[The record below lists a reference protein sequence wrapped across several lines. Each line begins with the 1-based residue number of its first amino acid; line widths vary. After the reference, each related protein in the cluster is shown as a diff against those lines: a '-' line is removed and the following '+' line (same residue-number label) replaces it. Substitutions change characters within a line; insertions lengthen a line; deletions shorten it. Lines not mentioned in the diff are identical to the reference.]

1 MIHYAEPGDIISITT
16 RISASSPLDTG
27 RSIFYRVKNSVP
39 ALEPI
44 PVVDVKFSLKDR
56 IKRLLRGKS

>member
-1 MIHYAEPGDIISITT
+1 MKNLSEVKYII
-16 RISASSPLDTG
+16 P
-27 RSIFYRVKNSVP
+27 FYRAKNSVP